1 MAEEER
7 CDAERYADLDSEE
20 EILFDMDE
28 EEREEYVEEKRKR
41 RKMDDQ
47 NKRFRYGYDKKE
59 RVDSSER
66 ANEGEGMQEGN
77 DDDQEEEPR
86 EEGLELKC
94 NVPAGM
100 KTPTTKQQAEIIE
113 RTARFITSSESDP
126 AQMEILIQA
135 KQSQNPLFAFLSRD
149 HALHAYY
156 RHVSWLMQ
164 AGLFG
169 YGSEDD
175 EEEEEEEEREGK
187 GKAKEGAKATDQLD
201 TAEVG
206 GSTPPWRTGVVG
218 LGPSLAGSTTPV
230 SGSSPARGASSG
242 QSVIVPPPD
251 LKLIV
256 DKTAAFVAKS
266 GPSLESRIRDKNGS
280 DPRFGFLLPWNEF
293 HGYYRSRV
301 DAEAVE
307 VAVADG
313 ETARKEDGADK
324 VVEGVGQ
331 GEGGE
336 GEGGEGEGEGGE
348 GEGEGGEGDGEG
360 GEGEGEGLDEK
371 AEPGSGSELEGLDA
385 VAENAVGAAE
395 TPPADE
401 DEDGKRR
408 KQQERLARTR
418 ALMAKMKVKQTEG
431 VLDQYNG
438 MAPFRPCGALADT
451 FSRFKADLQPE
462 HEQHHCSRRLHGRP
476 TRNPRPYCT
485 IAI

>member
-66 ANEGEGMQEGN
+66 ANDGEGMQEGN

-242 QSVIVPPPD
+242 QSVISSFLSTSSRRALQIYPLSLHPIPIFADSVPPPD

-336 GEGGEGEGEGGE
+336 GEGE
-348 GEGEGGEGDGEG
+348 
-360 GEGEGEGLDEK
+360 DEK